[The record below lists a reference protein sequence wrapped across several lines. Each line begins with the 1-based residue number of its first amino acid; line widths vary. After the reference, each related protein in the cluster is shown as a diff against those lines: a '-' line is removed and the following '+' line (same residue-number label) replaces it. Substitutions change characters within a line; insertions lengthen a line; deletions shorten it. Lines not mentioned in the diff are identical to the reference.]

1 MLTGAVCVYVLFLS
15 GGLSVGLARVLGFPR
30 RGLGA
35 AVRLS
40 AVRVHRKWSHAPTR
54 ILTKCC
60 SSPVGGG
67 GSPPERAH
75 VCAFVSVCMC
85 VWMNH
90 FACFGFPVRFVSMRN
105 HQQIPEISS
114 TNYPFVFQAA
124 SEASPIAFAK
134 T

>member
-1 MLTGAVCVYVLFLS
+1 MLTGAGCVYVLLT
-15 GGLSVGLARVLGFPR
+15 GGISAGLASALGFPG

-40 AVRVHRKWSHAPTR
+40 AVRNYRKWSHAPTR

-60 SSPVGGG
+60 SSLVGDLRL
-67 GSPPERAH
+67 SALMC
-75 VCAFVSVCMC
+75 VCVFLLVCVC

-105 HQQIPEISS
+105 H
-114 TNYPFVFQAA
+114 
-124 SEASPIAFAK
+124 
-134 T
+134 